1 MILNNNNFS
10 VLPFY
15 TNTDERNS
23 EKWYVYGRKY
33 PLYMMQNECLP
44 FQIIDTSA
52 TVESGSLFT
61 AMIYTPN
68 GTLVRVIP
76 HTQLQNYFAVKGF
89 EEYAIIVC
97 TGGDWLVHP
106 AAGQTIGIPN
116 GTYYMVIV
124 DGQSSM
130 RWYSDYFVYVND
142 VEPYLCIEWYDD
154 SDLLMDAGAIVYT
167 NPSFRNKLYL
177 PSTIAKPNYNFEEEG
192 ETRDGYFFPIKQISS
207 KQYRF
212 TFLAPEYLLDV
223 IRFVRLSEHINIT
236 YHGATYPVDNILFT
250 PEWESQGDLAAVT
263 CEFDTATV
271 VKKIGVGYV
280 R

>member
-1 MILNNNNFS
+1 M
-10 VLPFY
+10 PFY
-15 TNTDERNS
+15 LNTDERHS

-44 FQIIDTSA
+44 FQIIDA
-52 TVESGSLFT
+52 TGTIDTDSQFTVTIYNAQNGVLNRTIAWAQISG
-61 AMIYTPN
+61 N
-68 GTLVRVIP
+68 
-76 HTQLQNYFAVKGF
+76 FAVKVF
-89 EEYAIIVC
+89 EDYSILVC
-97 TGGDWLVHP
+97 NGGDWIVRPGGVLT
-106 AAGQTIGIPN
+106 GLSN
-116 GTYYMVIV
+116 GTYYMVV
-124 DGQSSM
+124 EDAMSSKK
-130 RWYSDYFVYVND
+130 WYSDYFVYVND
-142 VEPYLCIEWYDD
+142 AEPYLKIEWYDD

-167 NPSFRNKLYL
+167 NPTFRNKLYL

-223 IRFVRLSEHINIT
+223 IRFIRLSEHITIT
-236 YHGATYPVDNILFT
+236 YHGASYPVDNILFT